1 MFSIIIPT
9 YNNLSYLKL
18 CLDSLKK
25 NSNQKHEI
33 ILHVNDGSDGTLD
46 FTKKKKIKYTYSKN
60 NIGLCTGVNMASRV
74 STQKYILYAHDDMYF
89 CPKWD
94 VFLREEVNKIKHNRF
109 YISGT
114 MIEPFTGHVS
124 FNCGETIEK
133 FDEKKLLDNYKKLK
147 YHDHQGSHFAPH
159 LIEKEM
165 WIKIGGFSEEFN
177 PGYSSDPDLNMKLWE
192 AGVRIFKGLNE
203 FRVYH
208 FSSITTRKKNNLI
221 RNKGDLTFLLKWGFS
236 IKFFKKYYL
245 RSKTIYQ
252 GPLSKPNKKNL
263 YFFDLFVC
271 KVKLTYIKLLKCLK
285 IL

>member
-46 FTKKKKIKYTYSKN
+46 FIKKKKIKYTYSKN
-60 NIGLCTGVNMASRV
+60 NIGLCTGVNMASRI

-124 FNCGETIEK
+124 FNCGETVEK

-245 RSKTIYQ
+245 RSKTIYK
-252 GPLSKPNKKNL
+252 GPLSKPNKKKL

>member
-1 MFSIIIPT
+1 
-9 YNNLSYLKL
+9 
-18 CLDSLKK
+18 
-25 NSNQKHEI
+25 
-33 ILHVNDGSDGTLD
+33 
-46 FTKKKKIKYTYSKN
+46 
-60 NIGLCTGVNMASRV
+60 
-74 STQKYILYAHDDMYF
+74 
-89 CPKWD
+89 
-94 VFLREEVNKIKHNRF
+94 
-109 YISGT
+109 

-124 FNCGETIEK
+124 FNCGETVEK

-245 RSKTIYQ
+245 RSKTIYK